1 MGAPPPTT
9 APAPSPAPGHP
20 GHHLHHPGH
29 HSHHPSRHL
38 HHPGPQEGGGG
49 QVDPGQIPGLQVSQ
63 DSIFHLPFAPLSN
76 PPPGHPRGTWT
87 PRTRSSSPAPPHPSL
102 MPLASLPISSWPT
115 SLRTKDLWTKDSLEG
130 YLLKALEDAT
140 RWPILLTS
148 SSPPPPPPLLQV
160 HRLVST
166 KDRLQGFLLKALEEV
181 SRWPSLLTFSSS
193 SSSPPPPPPPPPL
206 PSTHPPRPLI
216 NCFPPDRSLLVLAS
230 REGEEVVIPAL
241 AALARTR
248 CGIISLFS
256 KCDL

>member
-1 MGAPPPTT
+1 M
-9 APAPSPAPGHP
+9 
-20 GHHLHHPGH
+20 
-29 HSHHPSRHL
+29 
-38 HHPGPQEGGGG
+38 
-49 QVDPGQIPGLQVSQ
+49 
-63 DSIFHLPFAPLSN
+63 
-76 PPPGHPRGTWT
+76 
-87 PRTRSSSPAPPHPSL
+87 
-102 MPLASLPISSWPT
+102 
-115 SLRTKDLWTKDSLEG
+115 LRTKDSLEG

-148 SSPPPPPPLLQV
+148 SSPPPPLLLLLLSS
-160 HRLVST
+160 RCIAWSRPRT
-166 KDRLQGFLLKALEEV
+166 GSRASCSRPSRGSQGGQA
-181 SRWPSLLTFSSS
+181 
-193 SSSPPPPPPPPPL
+193 SPPSPPPPPPL